1 MTIGA
6 AAGFQSTQASNWF
19 NWPSR
24 LWAVGPS
31 VSQVIYDGGRRRAIS
46 EGARANYDATVA
58 IYRQDSLTAFQE
70 VEDNLVALNVLAK
83 EVEQQRE
90 ATASAEKA
98 LDLFTK
104 RYRDGI
110 DTYLQVVTS
119 QTTAL
124 QNERNDIDLR
134 QREMDASVLLIK
146 AIGGG
151 WDVSQLPNY

>member
-1 MTIGA
+1 
-6 AAGFQSTQASNWF
+6 
-19 NWPSR
+19 
-24 LWAVGPS
+24 
-31 VSQVIYDGGRRRAIS
+31 VIYDGGRRRAIS
-46 EGARANYDATVA
+46 EGARANYDATIA

-83 EVEQQRE
+83 EVEQQRS
-90 ATASAEKA
+90 ATISAEKA

-104 RYRDGI
+104 RYQDGV

-151 WDVSQLPNY
+151 WDATQLPNY